1 MAAFDTPFTRL
12 FGIDVPIAQAP
23 IGGLS
28 TPALA
33 AAVSNAGAFGTLS
46 VTWRDPERLPHLIAD
61 IHRQTDRPFGVNIVL
76 EWPPDELL
84 AICLDA
90 GVSLVSFFWGDP
102 APYVERI
109 HTAGALVSL
118 TIGSS
123 EEARRAADTGV
134 DLIVA
139 QGWEAGG
146 HVRGRVSTLAL
157 VPRVVDAVTPV
168 PVLAAGGIVDGR
180 GLAAVLSLGAAG
192 AWMGTRFL
200 LSQEASVHPHYR
212 QRVAAAGETD
222 TVYTGLFDEGWP
234 DSPMRALRNRTFAS
248 WEAAGSPAFGRRPGE
263 GEIVGH
269 NELGEP
275 VPRYSGSAPTEG
287 ATGDIEAMVMYAGQG
302 VGLIDRIQPAG
313 EIVREVADE
322 AARVLDR
329 TRSLIRSQVTA
340 GAAAS

>member
-1 MAAFDTPFTRL
+1 MPAFDTPFTRL

-33 AAVSNAGAFGTLS
+33 AAVSNAGGLGTLS

-61 IHRQTDRPFGVNIVL
+61 IHRLTDRPFGVNIVL
-76 EWPPDELL
+76 EWPPEERL
-84 AICLDA
+84 AMCLDA
-90 GVSLVSFFWGDP
+90 GVRLISFFWGDP
-102 APYVERI
+102 APYVEQV
-109 HTAGALVSL
+109 HAAGALVSH
-118 TIGSS
+118 TVGSA
-123 EEARRAADTGV
+123 EEARRAVGAGV
-134 DLIVA
+134 DFIVA

-146 HVRGRVSTLAL
+146 HVRGQVSTMAL
-157 VPRVVDAVTPV
+157 VPRVVDAVAPV

-212 QRVAAAGETD
+212 QRVIAAGETD
-222 TVYTGLFDEGWP
+222 TVYTELFDEGWA
-234 DSPMRALRNRTFAS
+234 SPLRALRNRTYID
-248 WEAAGSPAFGRRPGE
+248 WESAGSSANGRRPGE
-263 GEIVGH
+263 GEIVGY

-287 ATGDIEAMVMYAGQG
+287 ATGEIEAMVMYAGQG
-302 VGLIDRIQPAG
+302 VGLVNRLQPAG
-313 EIVREVADE
+313 EIVRETADE
-322 AARVLDR
+322 AARILDSAR
-329 TRSLIRSQVTA
+329 GLIRSDVAATRQV
-340 GAAAS
+340 